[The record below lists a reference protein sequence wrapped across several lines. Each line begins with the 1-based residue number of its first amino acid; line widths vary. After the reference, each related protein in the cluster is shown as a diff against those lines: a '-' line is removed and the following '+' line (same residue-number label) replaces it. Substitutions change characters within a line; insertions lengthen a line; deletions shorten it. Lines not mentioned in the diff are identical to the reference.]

1 MDFHPWIRVW
11 RSRESCGIR
20 LASMLP
26 WIFIHGYYRFFS
38 KVARK
43 FSSFNVA
50 MDFHPWILLSLC
62 IFFFITG
69 RLQCCHGFSS
79 MDTEWN
85 QCIPRDPDQCAS
97 MLPWIFIH
105 GYVNDVVVSS
115 VLLDSFNVAMD
126 FHPWIRIASE
136 EYPPEVNEL
145 QCCHGFSSMDTSIS
159 DMLIIICSPASM
171 LPWIFIHG
179 YLF

>member
-1 MDFHPWIRVW
+1 MLPWIFIHGYQDKTN
-11 RSRESCGIR
+11 SRNKIVSS
-20 LASMLP
+20 ASMLP
-26 WIFIHGYYRFFS
+26 WIFIHGYEYGALV
-38 KVARK
+38 KV
-43 FSSFNVA
+43 VA
-50 MDFHPWILLSLC
+50 FAW
-62 IFFFITG
+62 
-69 RLQCCHGFSS
+69 LQCCHGFSS
-79 MDTEWN
+79 MDTIGFFLRSPEN
-85 QCIPRDPDQCAS
+85 SQAS